1 MKRAIIIVL
10 DAVGI
15 GELPDADKYGDKG
28 SNTLM
33 HVKEA
38 LPSLN
43 LKNMCDLGL
52 GLIDGK
58 NVYEKVDNPK
68 GLYGKMA
75 EHSAGKDT
83 TTGHWEIS
91 GVWIDK
97 PFPTYPN
104 GFPKE
109 IIV

>member
-68 GLYGKMA
+68 GLYGKWLNILPA
-75 EHSAGKDT
+75 RYHNRSLG
-83 TTGHWEIS
+83 IS

-97 PFPTYPN
+97 PFLLIQMV
-104 GFPKE
+104 FLRK
-109 IIV
+109 

>member
-52 GLIDGK
+52 GLIDG
-58 NVYEKVDNPK
+58 
-68 GLYGKMA
+68 
-75 EHSAGKDT
+75 
-83 TTGHWEIS
+83 
-91 GVWIDK
+91 
-97 PFPTYPN
+97 
-104 GFPKE
+104 
-109 IIV
+109 

>member
-68 GLYGKMA
+68 VFTEKWLNILPAKIPQPVIGK
-75 EHSAGKDT
+75 
-83 TTGHWEIS
+83 
-91 GVWIDK
+91 
-97 PFPTYPN
+97 
-104 GFPKE
+104 
-109 IIV
+109 